1 MRFSNPHN
9 ETSTNNNT
17 SMKLIESTSTITQ
30 TGLSG
35 ASQFTMKSSRKA
47 FQILSDLYSD
57 KPLAIIRELGCN
69 ASDAMVAAGKDGQP
83 FHIHLPNALE
93 PWLTIQDYGTGI
105 SPENI
110 YSIYSTYFES
120 TKTNTNDQIGCLGL
134 GSKSPFCYTDNFS
147 VTSTYNGEKRVYN
160 AYFNEQNTP
169 TIALMGVTPTDE
181 GNGMAIQIPVKPN
194 DFQKFKDSVRDAFR
208 FFDLKPTITGDSIV
222 WREDKP
228 MFFGDDWMF
237 FDNQSSYEAYAIMG
251 GVTYPIENR
260 HLLDKY
266 NQIVRKG
273 IVLKFKIGELDFAP
287 SREHLSY
294 DEGTIKALNDKL
306 EKVMTELKGKVKEMI
321 EGKDNLLEALRA
333 VSYFN
338 DRFSYY
344 GNSAFEL
351 KGVKYKGLDITEPYK
366 VVKTIHPEVQSFQRY
381 NYRKQVSMGT
391 TYNIE
396 SKWEWFVND
405 NSVKNPVNRVKA
417 YVRDNQNSVLLI
429 SLEGMERFITAGF
442 PADNFKMVSILP
454 SPNVQR
460 KVKNGVTTQKVK
472 EDITTYNIG
481 ETWKVSWES
490 EIIEPTTTD
499 IPKFYVLKGKT
510 WELDIKL
517 KGLRTITDKNRLLT
531 YLSSFGIDKDE
542 VVLIAPREAKK
553 IEARGCKSLVK
564 HFEEMNFSWVDATEV
579 ATIMEYGRFDKDLLK
594 SQAFIDLGDDNPIV
608 QKIVKINHLRNKYK
622 KFTEVIGYLDNYN
635 DKIPAEKMSEPAHE
649 IVVKNLL
656 NSWSEHDR
664 KEWLTIAKAL
674 HKNS

>member
-1 MRFSNPHN
+1 
-9 ETSTNNNT
+9 
-17 SMKLIESTSTITQ
+17 MKLIESTSTLEQ

-69 ASDAMVAAGKDGQP
+69 ASDAMVAAGKYGQP
-83 FHIHLPNALE
+83 FHIHLPNTLE

-147 VTSTYNGEKRVYN
+147 VTSIYDGEKRTYN

-169 TIALMGVTPTDE
+169 TIALMGVTPTNE
-181 GNGMAIQIPVKPN
+181 GNGIAIQIPVKPQ

-208 FFDLKPTITGDSIV
+208 FFDVKPIITGDSLV
-222 WREDKP
+222 WRENNP
-228 MFFGDDWMF
+228 MFSGDDWMF
-237 FDNQSSYEAYAIMG
+237 FDNQSSHEAYAIMG

-266 NQIVRKG
+266 NLIVRKG
-273 IVLKFKIGELDFAP
+273 IVLKFNIGELDFAP

-294 DEGTIKALNDKL
+294 DEATIKALNDKL
-306 EKVMTELKGKVKEMI
+306 EKVMTELKDKVKDMI
-321 EGKDNLLEALRA
+321 QNKDNLLESLRA
-333 VSYFN
+333 VQYFN

-351 KGVKYKGLDITEPYK
+351 KGVKYKGLDITEPYQ

-381 NYRKQVSMGT
+381 SYRRSVSMGT

-405 NSVKNPVNRVKA
+405 NSVNNPINRVKS
-417 YVRDNQNSVLLI
+417 YVRDNDKFVLLI
-429 SLEGMERFITAGF
+429 SLEGMEKFIAAGF
-442 PADNFKMVSILP
+442 PADNFKMVSTLP
-454 SPNVQR
+454 SPFVQR

-472 EDITTYNIG
+472 EDITIYYIG
-481 ETWKVSWES
+481 DNYKVTWDSH
-490 EIIEPTTTD
+490 IIEPTATA
-499 IPKFYVLKGKT
+499 IPKFYVIKGKT
-510 WELDIKL
+510 WDLDIKL
-517 KGLRTITDKNRLLT
+517 NGLLKITDKDRLRR
-531 YLSSFGIDKDE
+531 YLDAFGIYKND
-542 VVLIAPREAKK
+542 VVLVSSREADKLDK
-553 IEARGCKSLVK
+553 RGCKSLVK
-564 HFEEMNFSWVDATEV
+564 HFNKIDFSWIDPVEI
-579 ATIMEYGRFDKDLLK
+579 ATIKEYGNHDKDIIK
-594 SQAFIDLGDDNPIV
+594 MQDFVDLGSENPIAN
-608 QKIVKINHLRNKYK
+608 KIVKINHLRNKYK
-622 KFTEVIGYLDNYN
+622 KFQGIICYLDTYS
-635 DKIPAEKMSEPAHE
+635 DKTLADKMTDPANE

-656 NSWSEHDR
+656 SSWSEEDK
-664 KEWLTIAKAL
+664 KEWITIAKAL